1 MSSISSDLIALG
13 GSMPLTPLQGA
24 TPRVGRMNGDHVDHV
39 DPPPVPEPEN
49 TSPPESVSPE
59 SSSTSTPPGGA
70 PATSSGGT
78 RVFDNLEGRDPDY
91 LMVGETVRIEVNG
104 QVKTH
109 VVKAGETLTSIGGDY
124 GVSVQALIKTN
135 KMDASLLGTNSQ
147 GQYFSTSGGPQPS
160 PGGIVQ
166 APSGTSPTSPNQP
179 TTPAQQA
186 APTAQPR
193 PKTELET
200 LLENIDAVADQMTPE
215 HANEMRALVKKA
227 MGTEP
232 LTQAEKEKLEEYEHD
247 VKAMLTLQPSQ
258 PTALV

>member
-1 MSSISSDLIALG
+1 MGTVSSDLIAG
-13 GSMPLTPLQGA
+13 MPLTNY
-24 TPRVGRMNGDHVDHV
+24 TVRPRLDRANDNHEDHV
-39 DPPPVPEPEN
+39 DPPPVPEPEQA
-49 TSPPESVSPE
+49 SPPESTSPE
-59 SSSTSTPPGGA
+59 PSAPSTPPGSA
-70 PATSSGGT
+70 PASSQGAT
-78 RVFDNLEGRDPDY
+78 RVFNNLEGRDPDY

-135 KMDASLLGTNSQ
+135 KMDAKLLGTNSQ

-166 APSGTSPTSPNQP
+166 APSGASPTSPNQP
-179 TTPAQQA
+179 ATPTQPT

-247 VKAMLTLQPSQ
+247 VKAMLTLQPGQ
-258 PTALV
+258 PTALG